1 MPEKN
6 RRGWGVKGEV
16 SQGGK
21 GGKRETK
28 RRKKTQRMRK
38 KGD

>member
-16 SQGGK
+16 SQEGK

-28 RRKKTQRMRK
+28 RRKKTEDEEKR
-38 KGD
+38 G

>member
-16 SQGGK
+16 SQEGK
-21 GGKRETK
+21 GRKRETK
-28 RRKKTQRMRK
+28 RRKKTEDEEKR
-38 KGD
+38 G